1 MTTLLA
7 SLWQGVAIAMATAVL
22 LRLSP
27 RLNAATRYIVWWM
40 ALAAVIALPIAHFF
54 FGPEISELE
63 TANGLTIGQAGQA
76 LVLPTPPDWMI
87 ACLAGIWLGTVLLG
101 LGRVAAGLAHVAAIR
116 RRSRPLNP
124 SIARRLT
131 LWNQLG
137 SRRRPAELRAS
148 SDIAGAC
155 ALGLFGPPVIA
166 LSDRLIAT
174 LADDSLDQIVL
185 HEQAHL
191 SRYDDWTTLAQACIR
206 ALLGLHPAV
215 RIIDRRIDVE
225 REATCDDVVVMRT
238 GGAARYA
245 HCLAQAADAVA
256 AESRMLAAMMPNATG
271 TGGLLVRVQ
280 RLLDP
285 RVPRH
290 ARLQLTVAAIG
301 FLAFTAADAAAP
313 SVRPVVIA
321 DAMALLP
328 VIHGEPT
335 HRAYDWQSR
344 AARTRQLP
352 DGDAYWTPASPRVAR
367 PPTTTASASSTDL
380 VEPLPISVLV
390 RPVAESSDDPP
401 VSEPSL
407 LHSRALPSAIT
418 LTAARS
424 LDDNDSAWTAAA
436 RAGAALG
443 GSFAQMGTATGTRS
457 KRAGSA
463 VGGFFSRAG
472 KAVANSF

>member
-1 MTTLLA
+1 MT
-7 SLWQGVAIAMATAVL
+7 
-22 LRLSP
+22 
-27 RLNAATRYIVWWM
+27 
-40 ALAAVIALPIAHFF
+40 
-54 FGPEISELE
+54 
-63 TANGLTIGQAGQA
+63 
-76 LVLPTPPDWMI
+76 
-87 ACLAGIWLGTVLLG
+87 
-101 LGRVAAGLAHVAAIR
+101 
-116 RRSRPLNP
+116 
-124 SIARRLT
+124 
-131 LWNQLG
+131 
-137 SRRRPAELRAS
+137 
-148 SDIAGAC
+148 
-155 ALGLFGPPVIA
+155 
-166 LSDRLIAT
+166 
-174 LADDSLDQIVL
+174 
-185 HEQAHL
+185 
-191 SRYDDWTTLAQACIR
+191 
-206 ALLGLHPAV
+206 
-215 RIIDRRIDVE
+215 
-225 REATCDDVVVMRT
+225 
-238 GGAARYA
+238 
-245 HCLAQAADAVA
+245 
-256 AESRMLAAMMPNATG
+256 PNATG

-290 ARLQLTVAAIG
+290 ARLQLIVAATG

-321 DAMALLP
+321 DATALLP
-328 VIHGEPT
+328 AVHGEPT

-344 AARTRQLP
+344 AARTWQLP
-352 DGDAYWTPASPRVAR
+352 NWDAYWTPASPRVAR
-367 PPTTTASASSTDL
+367 PPTATASVSSTDP

-407 LHSRALPSAIT
+407 LHSRALPSAMT

-424 LDDNDSAWTAAA
+424 LDDNDSAWIAAA